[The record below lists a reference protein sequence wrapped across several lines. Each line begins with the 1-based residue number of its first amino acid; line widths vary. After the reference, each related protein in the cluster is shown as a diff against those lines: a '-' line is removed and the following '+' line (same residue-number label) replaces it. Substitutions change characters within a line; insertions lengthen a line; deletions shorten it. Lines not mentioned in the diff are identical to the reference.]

1 MKKNIFSVI
10 ITALTVINVV
20 LTAVLFFVMIP
31 TFNKTNNLLTNIA
44 SVLNIELDADGEAN
58 GDSNYKL
65 SDLQAIPVTWDSE
78 ATYNLKAAD
87 GEKNARYAQLRG
99 YTLYLNKNA
108 DDFDE
113 MNEMLTADTAQIT
126 SLISTVVGNHT
137 YAEASQDLIQKET
150 LEEIEK
156 LLDSKVVV
164 RIALDGFV
172 KQ

>member
-31 TFNKTNNLLTNIA
+31 TFNKTNTLLTQVA
-44 SVLNIELDADGEAN
+44 SVLNIELDADDEADP
-58 GDSNYKL
+58 DSDYKL
-65 SDLQAIPVTWDSE
+65 SDLQAIPVTWESQ
-78 ATYNLKAAD
+78 ATYNLKTDTDNKERFAML
-87 GEKNARYAQLRG
+87 KG

-108 DDFDE
+108 DDFDDV
-113 MNEMLTADTAQIT
+113 NEMLTADTAQVT
-126 SLISTVVGNHT
+126 SIISSVIGKHT
-137 YAEASQDLIQKET
+137 YTEATQDLVQKET

>member
-31 TFNKTNNLLTNIA
+31 TFNKTNTLLTQVA
-44 SVLNIELDADGEAN
+44 SVLSIELNADDKADP
-58 GDSNYKL
+58 DSDYKL
-65 SDLQAIPVTWDSE
+65 SDLQAIPVTWDTQ
-78 ATYNLKAAD
+78 ATYNLKTDTDNKERFAML
-87 GEKNARYAQLRG
+87 KG

-108 DDFDE
+108 DDFDDI
-113 MNEMLTADTAQIT
+113 NKMLTEDNAQVT
-126 SLISTVVGNHT
+126 SIISSVIGKHT
-137 YAEASQDLIQKET
+137 YTEATQDLVQKET

>member
-31 TFNKTNNLLTNIA
+31 TFNKTNTLLTQVA
-44 SVLNIELDADGEAN
+44 SVLNIELDADDEADP
-58 GDSNYKL
+58 DSDYKL
-65 SDLQAIPVTWDSE
+65 SDLQAIPVTWDSQ
-78 ATYNLKAAD
+78 ATYNLKTDTDNKERFAML
-87 GEKNARYAQLRG
+87 KG

-108 DDFDE
+108 DDFDDV
-113 MNEMLTADTAQIT
+113 NEMLTADTAQVT
-126 SLISTVVGNHT
+126 SIISSVIGKHT
-137 YAEASQDLIQKET
+137 YTEATQDLVQKET

>member
-20 LTAVLFFVMIP
+20 LTAVLFFVMLP
-31 TFNKTNNLLTNIA
+31 TFNKTNNLLTQVA
-44 SVLNIELDADGEAN
+44 SVLNIELDADSEADP
-58 GDSNYKL
+58 DSDYKL
-65 SDLQAIPVTWDSE
+65 SDLEAIPVTWE
-78 ATYNLKAAD
+78 EQATYNLKTDTDNKERFAML
-87 GEKNARYAQLRG
+87 KG

-108 DDFDE
+108 DDFDDVK
-113 MNEMLTADTAQIT
+113 EMLTADNAQVT
-126 SLISTVVGNHT
+126 SIISSVIGNHT
-137 YAEASQDLIQKET
+137 YTEATQDLVKKET